1 MDKFS
6 GTSRRNFIK
15 LATATTLVAGASRDV
30 LGSVGT
36 HLIEPRQQQT
46 QSPTPNDRIR
56 IATIGVGGQGTSNT
70 NAALRR
76 TGPTTDQATPSA
88 QGTDVEVVAVADLY
102 DGRLARAQELWG
114 KQLFTTRDYH
124 EILARPDVD
133 AVIIATPDHW
143 HTKIAVEAMK
153 AGKDVYLEKP
163 MVQHLNEGKV
173 LIEAARDTKRILQVG
188 SQRVTSIVYQKA
200 KELYKSGAIGE
211 LNLVEAW
218 WNRNSALGAWQY
230 TLPSDASPQTVDWER
245 FLGQAPKMPFDPIR
259 FFRWRNYRDYGT
271 GVAGDLFVHLFSG
284 LHFVLSSNGPIRVMS
299 TGGLRYWKDGRD
311 VPDVMLGIYEYPT
324 TPTHPAFNL
333 SLKVNFA
340 DGGGGE
346 EGFRFV
352 GSEGVMTIG
361 RGVTITR
368 KPLSKEPGLSTNTFP
383 KTMQADI
390 QKEYRVKYPENLK
403 ELNATREEVY
413 VAPQGYNDL
422 VDHLANFFDAV
433 RTRKPV
439 VEDAVFGL
447 RAAGPA
453 LVTNLSYSEGRSYEW
468 DPVEAK
474 LKSSRN

>member
-1 MDKFS
+1 MDDSK

-15 LATATTLVAGASRDV
+15 LATATTLLAGASRHAF
-30 LGSVGT
+30 GSVAT
-36 HLIEPRQQQT
+36 HVIEPREQQT
-46 QSPTPNDRIR
+46 QSASPNDRIR
-56 IATIGVGGQGTSNT
+56 IATIGVGGQGTGDT

-76 TGPTTDQATPSA
+76 KEPPTDQASATPI
-88 QGTDVEVVAVADLY
+88 GPGVEVVAVADLY
-102 DGRLARAQELWG
+102 DGRLKRAQEIWG
-114 KQLFTTRDYH
+114 KQLFTTRDYL

-133 AVIIATPDHW
+133 AVIVATPDHW
-143 HTKIAVEAMK
+143 HRKIAVDAMK

-163 MVQHLNEGKV
+163 MVQNLDEGKV
-173 LIEAARDTKRILQVG
+173 LIDAARATNRILQVG
-188 SQRVTSIVYQKA
+188 SQRISSIVYQKA
-200 KELYKSGAIGE
+200 RELYSAGAIGE

-230 TLPSDASPQTVDWER
+230 TLPPDASAQTIDWER
-245 FLGQAPKMPFDPIR
+245 FLGKAPKMPFDPIR

-311 VPDVMLGIYEYPT
+311 VPDVMLGIYEYPKT
-324 TPTHPAFNL
+324 ATHPGFNL

-361 RGVTITR
+361 KGVTITR
-368 KPLSKEPGLSTNTFP
+368 KPLPKEPGLSTNTFP
-383 KTMQADI
+383 KTMQDAI
-390 QKEYRVKYPENLK
+390 QKEYRTRYPENLK
-403 ELNATREEVY
+403 ELNSTSEEVY
-413 VAPQGYNDL
+413 VAPQGYSDQ
-422 VDHLANFFDAV
+422 VDHLANFLEAV

-439 VEDAVFGL
+439 IEDAVFGF

-453 LVTNLSYSEGRSYEW
+453 LLTNLSYFQGRSYEW
-468 DPVEAK
+468 DPDQVRVKA
-474 LKSSRN
+474 

>member
-1 MDKFS
+1 MDDAK

-15 LATATTLVAGASRDV
+15 LATATTLVASTSREV
-30 LGSVGT
+30 FGSMAT
-36 HLIEPRQQQT
+36 HLIEPRERQT
-46 QSPTPNDRIR
+46 PTASPNDRIR
-56 IATIGVGGQGTSNT
+56 IATIGVGGQGTADT

-76 TGPTTDQATPSA
+76 TGAPTEQASPTPL
-88 QGTDVEVVAVADLY
+88 GPGVEVVAVADLY
-102 DGRLARAQELWG
+102 GGRLTRAQEIWG
-114 KQLFTTRDYH
+114 KQLFITRDYH

-133 AVIIATPDHW
+133 AVIVATPDHW
-143 HTKIAVEAMK
+143 HRTVAVDAMK

-163 MVQHLNEGKV
+163 MVQSLDEGKV
-173 LIEAARDTKRILQVG
+173 LIDAARATKRILQVG
-188 SQRVTSIVYQKA
+188 SQRISSIVYQKA
-200 KELYKSGAIGE
+200 KELYSAGAIGE

-230 TLPSDASPQTVDWER
+230 TLPPDASAQTIDWER
-245 FLGQAPKMPFDPIR
+245 FLGKAPKMPFDPIR

-284 LHFVLSSNGPIRVMS
+284 LHFVLSTNGPIRVMA

-311 VPDVMLGIYEYPT
+311 VPDVMLGIYEYPKT
-324 TPTHPAFNL
+324 ATHPGFNL

-361 RGVTITR
+361 KGVTITR
-368 KPLSKEPGLSTNTFP
+368 KPLAKEPGLSTNTFP
-383 KTMQADI
+383 KIMQDAI
-390 QKEYRVKYPENLK
+390 QKEYRTRYPENLK
-403 ELNATREEVY
+403 ELNSTREEVY
-413 VAPQGYNDL
+413 VAPPAYSDQ
-422 VDHLANFFDAV
+422 VDHLANFLDAV

-439 VEDAVFGL
+439 IEDAVFGF

-453 LVTNLSYSEGRSYEW
+453 LLTNLSYFNSRSYEW
-468 DPVEAK
+468 DPEDVKIKA
-474 LKSSRN
+474 

>member
-1 MDKFS
+1 MDDPK

-30 LGSVGT
+30 LSSIGT
-36 HLIEPRQQQT
+36 HLIEPRAQQAQT
-46 QSPTPNDRIR
+46 ESPNARIQ
-56 IATIGVGGQGTSNT
+56 IAAIGVGGQGTSDI

-76 TGPTTDQATPSA
+76 TGPSTDQATPSPL
-88 QGTDVEVVAVADLY
+88 GTGVEVVAVADLY
-102 DGRLARAQELWG
+102 DGRLTRAQELWG
-114 KQLFTTRDYH
+114 KQLFTTRDYR
-124 EILARPDVD
+124 ELLARPDVD
-133 AVIIATPDHW
+133 AVIVATSDHW
-143 HTKIAVEAMK
+143 HTRVAVEAMK

-163 MVQHLNEGKV
+163 MVQNLNEGKL
-173 LIEAARDTKRILQVG
+173 LIDTARATNRILQVG
-188 SQRVTSIVYQKA
+188 SQRVSSIVYQKA
-200 KELYKSGAIGE
+200 KELYNSGAIGE

-218 WNRNSALGAWQY
+218 WNRNTALGAWQY
-230 TLPSDASPQTVDWER
+230 TLPPDASPQTVDWER
-245 FLGQAPKMPFDPIR
+245 FLGRAPKMPFDAVR

-311 VPDVMLGIYEYPT
+311 VPDVMLGIYEYPKT
-324 TPTHPAFNL
+324 ATHPAFNL

-368 KPLSKEPGLSTNTFP
+368 KPLPKEPGLSTNTFP
-383 KTMQADI
+383 KTMQEVI
-390 QKEYRVKYPENLK
+390 QKEYRAKYPENLK
-403 ELNATREEVY
+403 ELNSTREEVY
-413 VAPQGYNDL
+413 VVPQGYSDL
-422 VDHLANFFDAV
+422 VDHLANFLDAM

-439 VEDAVFGL
+439 VEDAMFGF

-453 LVTNLSYSEGRSYEW
+453 LVTNLSYFEGRSYEW
-468 DPVEAK
+468 DPEEVK
-474 LKSSRN
+474 LKT

>member
-1 MDKFS
+1 MDDPK

-15 LATATTLVAGASRDV
+15 LATATTLVAHAPRDL

-36 HLIEPRQQQT
+36 HLIEPRPQQAQT
-46 QSPTPNDRIR
+46 ASPNDRIQ
-56 IATIGVGGQGTSNT
+56 IATIGVGGQGTSDT

-76 TGPTTDQATPSA
+76 TEPPTDQPTPSA
-88 QGTDVEVVAVADLY
+88 LGPGVEVVAVADLY

-133 AVIIATPDHW
+133 AVIIATSDHW
-143 HTKIAVEAMK
+143 HREVAVEAMK

-163 MVQHLNEGKV
+163 MVQNLKEGKV
-173 LIEAARDTKRILQVG
+173 LIDAARETNRILQVG
-188 SQRVTSIVYQKA
+188 SQRVSSIVYQKA
-200 KELYKSGAIGE
+200 KELYNSGAIGE

-218 WNRNSALGAWQY
+218 WNRNTALGAWQY
-230 TLPSDASPQTVDWER
+230 TVPPDASQQTVDWDR
-245 FLGQAPKMPFDPIR
+245 FIGRAPKMPFDPVR

-284 LHFVLSSNGPIRVMS
+284 LHFVLSSNGPVRVMS
-299 TGGLRYWKDGRD
+299 TGGLRHWKDGRD
-311 VPDVMLGIYEYPT
+311 VPDVMLGIYEYPKT
-324 TPTHPAFNL
+324 ATHPAFNL

-361 RGVTITR
+361 KGVTITR

-383 KTMQADI
+383 KTMQDAI
-390 QKEYRVKYPENLK
+390 KKEYRAKYPENLK
-403 ELNATREEVY
+403 ELNSTREEVY
-413 VAPQGYNDL
+413 VTPQGYSDL
-422 VDHLANFFDAV
+422 VDHFANFLDAV

-439 VEDAVFGL
+439 VEDAVFGF

-453 LVTNLSYSEGRSYEW
+453 LATNLSYFEGRSYEW
-468 DPVEAK
+468 DPVEVK
-474 LKSSRN
+474 LKT

>member
-1 MDKFS
+1 
-6 GTSRRNFIK
+6 
-15 LATATTLVAGASRDV
+15 
-30 LGSVGT
+30 VG
-36 HLIEPRQQQT
+36 P
-46 QSPTPNDRIR
+46 
-56 IATIGVGGQGTSNT
+56 G
-70 NAALRR
+70 
-76 TGPTTDQATPSA
+76 
-88 QGTDVEVVAVADLY
+88 VEVVAIADLY

-124 EILARPDVD
+124 EILARPDID

-143 HTKIAVEAMK
+143 HKAAALEAMK

-163 MVQHLNEGKV
+163 MVQNLNEGKA
-173 LIEAARDTKRILQVG
+173 LIEASREKNRILQVG
-188 SQRVTSIVYQKA
+188 SQRVSSIVYQKA
-200 KELYKSGAIGE
+200 KELYRSGAIGE

-218 WNRNSALGAWQY
+218 WNRNTALGAWQY
-230 TLPSDASPQTVDWER
+230 TVPPDASPQTVDWER
-245 FLGQAPKMPFDPIR
+245 FLGRAPKMPFDPIR

-284 LHFVLSSNGPIRVMS
+284 LHFVLSSNGPVRIMS

-311 VPDVMLGIYEYPT
+311 VPDVMLGIYEYPKT
-324 TPTHPAFNL
+324 ATHPAFNL

-368 KPLSKEPGLSTNTFP
+368 KPLSKEPGLSTSTFP
-383 KTMQADI
+383 KTMQDAI
-390 QKEYRVKYPENLK
+390 QKAYRVKYPENLK
-403 ELNATREEVY
+403 ELNATKEEVY
-413 VAPQGYNDL
+413 VTPQGYNDL
-422 VDHLANFFDAV
+422 VDHLANFLDAV

-439 VEDAVFGL
+439 VEDAEFGF

-453 LVTNLSYSEGRSYEW
+453 LVTNLSYFEGRPHEW
-468 DPVEAK
+468 DPERVK
-474 LKSSRN
+474 LKT

>member
-1 MDKFS
+1 MDDPK

-30 LGSVGT
+30 LGSMGT
-36 HLIEPRQQQT
+36 YLIEPRQQQA
-46 QSPTPNDRIR
+46 QPASPNDRIQ
-56 IATIGVGGQGTSNT
+56 IATIGVGGQGTSDT

-76 TGPTTDQATPSA
+76 TGPATDNPSPL
-88 QGTDVEVVAVADLY
+88 GPGVEVVAVADLY
-102 DGRLARAQELWG
+102 DGRLTRAQELWG
-114 KQLFTTRDYH
+114 KQLFTTRDYR
-124 EILARPDVD
+124 ETLARPDVD
-133 AVIIATPDHW
+133 AVIVATSDHW
-143 HTKIAVEAMK
+143 HTKIAIDAMK

-163 MVQHLNEGKV
+163 MVQNLNEGKA
-173 LIEAARDTKRILQVG
+173 LIEAARTTNRILQVG
-188 SQRVTSIVYQKA
+188 SQRVSSIVYQKA
-200 KELYKSGAIGE
+200 KDLYNSGAIGE

-218 WNRNSALGAWQY
+218 WNRNTALGAWQY
-230 TLPSDASPQTVDWER
+230 TLPPDASPQTVDWER
-245 FLGQAPKMPFDPIR
+245 FLGRAPKMPFDAVR

-311 VPDVMLGIYEYPT
+311 VPDVMLGIYEYPKT
-324 TPTHPAFNL
+324 ATHPAFNL

-383 KTMQADI
+383 KTMQDVI
-390 QKEYRVKYPENLK
+390 QKEYRTKYPENLK
-403 ELNATREEVY
+403 ELNSTREEVY
-413 VAPQGYNDL
+413 VAPQGYSDQM
-422 VDHLANFFDAV
+422 DHLANFLDAV

-439 VEDAVFGL
+439 VEDAVFGF

-453 LVTNLSYSEGRSYEW
+453 LATNLSYFEGRSLEW
-468 DPVEAK
+468 NPEEMK
-474 LKSSRN
+474 LKT

>member
-1 MDKFS
+1 MDEPK

-15 LATATTLVAGASRDV
+15 LATATTLAAGASRDV
-30 LGSVGT
+30 LGSMGT
-36 HLIEPRQQQT
+36 YLIEPRQQQAQT
-46 QSPTPNDRIR
+46 ASPNDRIQ
-56 IATIGVGGQGTSNT
+56 IATIGVGGQGTGDT

-76 TGPTTDQATPSA
+76 SGPATDNPTPL
-88 QGTDVEVVAVADLY
+88 GPGVEVVAVADLY

-114 KQLFTTRDYH
+114 KQLFTTRDYR
-124 EILARPDVD
+124 EVLARSDVD
-133 AVIIATPDHW
+133 AVIVATSDHW
-143 HTKIAVEAMK
+143 HTKIAIDAMK

-163 MVQHLNEGKV
+163 MVQNLNEGKA
-173 LIEAARDTKRILQVG
+173 LIEAARDTNKILQVG
-188 SQRVTSIVYQKA
+188 SQRVSSIVYQKA
-200 KELYKSGAIGE
+200 KDLYNSGAIGE

-218 WNRNSALGAWQY
+218 WNRNTALGAWQY
-230 TLPSDASPQTVDWER
+230 TLPPDASPQTVDWER
-245 FLGQAPKMPFDPIR
+245 FLGRAPKMPFDAVR

-311 VPDVMLGIYEYPT
+311 VPDVMLGIYEYPKT
-324 TPTHPAFNL
+324 TAHPAFNL

-368 KPLSKEPGLSTNTFP
+368 KPLSKEPGLSTNTYP
-383 KTMQADI
+383 KTMQDVI
-390 QKEYRVKYPENLK
+390 QKEYRTKYPENLK

-422 VDHLANFFDAV
+422 ADHLANFLDSV

-439 VEDAVFGL
+439 VEDAVFGF

-453 LVTNLSYSEGRSYEW
+453 LATNLSYFEGRSLEW
-468 DPVEAK
+468 DPEGVK
-474 LKSSRN
+474 LKT